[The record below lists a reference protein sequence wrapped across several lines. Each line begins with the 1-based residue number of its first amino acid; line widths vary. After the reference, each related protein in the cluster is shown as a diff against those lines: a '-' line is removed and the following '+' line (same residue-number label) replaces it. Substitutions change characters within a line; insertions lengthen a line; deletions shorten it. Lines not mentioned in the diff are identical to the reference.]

1 MVTLVSPPEKMK
13 EMFIATL
20 AHGTICPP
28 LVGFYPFSSAAN
40 ERKIFL
46 INFICLFFWM
56 PTEVKFDEC
65 NLDSEEMKRQSAC
78 RTFIQLAGH
87 FWLSDV
93 LTFV

>member
-20 AHGTICPP
+20 VSIASASSWFLP
-28 LVGFYPFSSAAN
+28 LFFCSKRKEDLLFNQFY
-40 ERKIFL
+40 L
-46 INFICLFFWM
+46 FWM
-56 PTEVKFDEC
+56 PTKVKFDEC